1 MFLCL
6 YVLIMYVNF
15 VCILLSLFYLY
26 CVHIAFLY
34 SNVRLSHNKRLL
46 TNLLTYLLTYLF
58 TYLYPATRIWCKHG
72 FTCTQRWPV
81 TRAPVVACRVAKL
94 DKNKIPRSQNVSVW
108 LKIGIIICDGVSL
121 CVIFDGFINRIE
133 RYGFSFFFCFSSFII
148 SF

>member
-46 TNLLTYLLTYLF
+46 TNLLTYLLTYL
-58 TYLYPATRIWCKHG
+58 L
-72 FTCTQRWPV
+72 TCIRLHVYGVNTAL
-81 TRAPVVACRVAKL
+81 RAHSAG
-94 DKNKIPRSQNVSVW
+94 Q
-108 LKIGIIICDGVSL
+108 
-121 CVIFDGFINRIE
+121 
-133 RYGFSFFFCFSSFII
+133 
-148 SF
+148 